1 MRCHL
6 KSTFVLLLAVSS
18 FTHLFA
24 QYKQVDSCAH
34 FTLNINVKNHP
45 TDTIKLIYYDCEA
58 AYDYEPLVI
67 LSKGKA
73 ILSGKVNRATEAII
87 FVDPKH
93 RLLDGPGVIRIIIE
107 PGTMSLNFT
116 ADGSM
121 AKDVVVQGSFSQKQ
135 KERLEQDNFA
145 IHAAEED
152 ILYNQLP
159 ALTKIKTTKDS
170 VWAKKRIQQ
179 LSDSIGLLRKE
190 RSNKALA
197 FAKAEPTSFC
207 SAYLLNHY
215 KRILPLDSLTKYYS
229 ILSPSVRQSDFG
241 KNLLKEIFA
250 LTNDLSFR
258 EKYANSA
265 FYAILKNINSIHDV
279 ALTNM
284 QEGKTS
290 FSQYKGKYLLL
301 DFWGSWCGPCFKN
314 MPYLKQLITE
324 LKDHPIEFISVSMD
338 KDVSTWKASVKK
350 HDFPGINLFDD
361 SGVLSTYYKVLWVP
375 NYMIIRPDGSVVNA
389 DAPQPISGEL
399 KNMLLSIMAEKKQ

>member
-6 KSTFVLLLAVSS
+6 KSTFVLLLAISS

-24 QYKQVDSCAH
+24 QYKQMDSCAH

-145 IHAAEED
+145 THADEED

-159 ALTKIKTTKDS
+159 ALTKVKNTKDS
-170 VWAKKRIQQ
+170 VWAKKKIQQ
-179 LSDSIGLLRKE
+179 LSDSIGLLRQE
-190 RSNKALA
+190 RSNKA
-197 FAKAEPTSFC
+197 
-207 SAYLLNHY
+207 
-215 KRILPLDSLTKYYS
+215 
-229 ILSPSVRQSDFG
+229 
-241 KNLLKEIFA
+241 
-250 LTNDLSFR
+250 
-258 EKYANSA
+258 
-265 FYAILKNINSIHDV
+265 
-279 ALTNM
+279 
-284 QEGKTS
+284 
-290 FSQYKGKYLLL
+290 
-301 DFWGSWCGPCFKN
+301 
-314 MPYLKQLITE
+314 
-324 LKDHPIEFISVSMD
+324 
-338 KDVSTWKASVKK
+338 
-350 HDFPGINLFDD
+350 
-361 SGVLSTYYKVLWVP
+361 
-375 NYMIIRPDGSVVNA
+375 
-389 DAPQPISGEL
+389 
-399 KNMLLSIMAEKKQ
+399 